1 MQMQPKLALLTDMDG
16 TLLNP
21 DKTLSLRNTSAIAD
35 FRAKGGLFSLATGRG
50 MEATL
55 PYMQQLKPDFPVV
68 MYNGALV
75 YDWHRRQNV
84 RTVTLPQEAK
94 AAIAEIIGISKEIG
108 AEMLNSEGVFIV
120 QDSEYEQKH
129 LQIAKV
135 EAHYA
140 SLADMDATGCFKAL
154 FAAAPEVIDHL
165 VEYVAQPRFADLDF
179 TRSHSW
185 FLELLPKDV
194 SKGTALPTLRDLLP
208 EGTIIGAAGDF
219 DNDLTMLAAADLCA
233 CPADAQPVVKEA
245 VRRLGGYV
253 SPYGCGE
260 DFFADWI
267 SYFLKVYA
275 CGGAV
280 PTPLP
285 KEQCRLSGV

>member
-1 MQMQPKLALLTDMDG
+1 MQCKPKLALLTDMDG

-21 DKTLSLRNTSAIAD
+21 DKTLSPRNAAAIAD
-35 FRAKGGLFSLATGRG
+35 FREKGGLFSLATGRG

-55 PYMQQLKPDFPVV
+55 PYMQQLQPDFPVV

-75 YDWHRRQNV
+75 YDWQRRRNV
-84 RTVTLPQEAK
+84 RTVTLPHQARE
-94 AAIAEIIGISKEIG
+94 AIAEIMGISKEIG

-120 QDSEYEQKH
+120 QDSDYEQRH

-135 EAHYA
+135 QAYYA
-140 SLADMDATGCFKAL
+140 ALANMDATTCFKAL

-165 VEYVAQPRFADLDF
+165 VEYVAQPRFAGFDF

-194 SKGTALPTLRDLLP
+194 SKGAALPALRGLLP

-219 DNDLTMLAAADLCA
+219 DNDLTMLAAADICA

-245 VRRLGGYV
+245 VQRLGGYV

-267 SYFLKVYA
+267 AFFLKKYTA
-275 CGGAV
+275 
-280 PTPLP
+280 
-285 KEQCRLSGV
+285 

>member
-1 MQMQPKLALLTDMDG
+1 MQTQPRLALLTDMDG

-21 DKTLSLRNTSAIAD
+21 DKTISPRNAKAIAD
-35 FRAKGGLFSLATGRG
+35 FRARGGLFSLATGRG
-50 MEATL
+50 AEATL
-55 PYMQQLKPDFPVV
+55 PYMQQLQPDYPVV

-75 YDWHRRQNV
+75 YDWQRRRNV
-84 RTVTLPQEAK
+84 RAVTLPPQAK
-94 AAIAEIIGISKEIG
+94 EAIAEIMSVSQEIG
-108 AEMLNSEGVFIV
+108 TEMLNSEGIFVV

-135 EAHYA
+135 QARYA
-140 SLADMDATGCFKAL
+140 SLADMNAETCFKAL
-154 FAAAPEVIDHL
+154 FAASPTTIDALAEL
-165 VEYVAQPRFADLDF
+165 VTQPRFADFDF

-185 FLELLPKDV
+185 FLEMLPKNV
-194 SKGTALPTLRDLLP
+194 SKGSALPTLRACLP

-245 VRRLGGYV
+245 VQRLGGYV

-260 DFFADWI
+260 DFFADWTA
-267 SYFLKVYA
+267 YFLSRMV
-275 CGGAV
+275 
-280 PTPLP
+280 
-285 KEQCRLSGV
+285 